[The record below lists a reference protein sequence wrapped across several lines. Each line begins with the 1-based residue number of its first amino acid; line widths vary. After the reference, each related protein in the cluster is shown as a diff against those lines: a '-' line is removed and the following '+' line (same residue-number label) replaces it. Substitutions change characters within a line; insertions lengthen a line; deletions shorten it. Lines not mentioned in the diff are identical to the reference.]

1 MNHFTNQLKASY
13 GCKFMPPWLNVTC
26 EESDNI
32 DLTDLDADHLDQSW
46 YDIDRLTDGI
56 TIKAMQQ
63 CKPPCKR

>member
-1 MNHFTNQLKASY
+1 
-13 GCKFMPPWLNVTC
+13 MPPWLNVTC